1 MRVFYTNC
9 HQFLFPFI
17 LSSSTL
23 IRLSLTNTPKLFL
36 TRSFLPIKSNG
47 HFQSSSD
54 LTQSPVFA
62 TVHYSFLEILSSL
75 AFQDSLLAVLSQP
88 PFLAP
93 PLLSSLSML
102 ENSRICPRNAS
113 LLYLHLDSFHDRKE
127 THSFKYL
134 VTSKFLTSC
143 LDFSLQLESRASS
156 CPFNISILKSN
167 RHHKFNKPKLKVPI
181 FFPKPAFP
189 SEIS

>member
-1 MRVFYTNC
+1 MRVFYTDC

-23 IRLSLTNTPKLFL
+23 IRLSLANTPKLFL
-36 TRSFLPIKSNG
+36 TKSFLPIKSNG

-75 AFQDSLLAVLSQP
+75 AFQDTLLAVLSQP

-93 PLLSSLSML
+93 PHLSSLSML

-113 LLYLHLDSFHDRKE
+113 LLYLHLDSFRDLKE
-127 THSFKYL
+127 THSFKIPG
-134 VTSKFLTSC
+134 
-143 LDFSLQLESRASS
+143 DIQI
-156 CPFNISILKSN
+156 FNLLP
-167 RHHKFNKPKLKVPI
+167 RL
-181 FFPKPAFP
+181 FP
-189 SEIS
+189 STRESSFQLPFQHLHPEI